1 MEVDIGVSNRL
12 GILLELFTY
21 EHQTSTRQM
30 YVAQVGVAS
39 ILLSGSGQCFLRS
52 VEHLYSVPDMTLEK
66 IFQAVIQKIPPPQV
80 RDGFN
85 IGEIYEKNKCFI
97 LQDSWYDHFRG
108 TVNLIQ
114 VVNGTLKCF

>member
-1 MEVDIGVSNRL
+1 MEVDICVSNRL

-66 IFQAVIQKIPPPQV
+66 LFQA
-80 RDGFN
+80 G
-85 IGEIYEKNKCFI
+85 YEDTSDLLSC
-97 LQDSWYDHFRG
+97 LP
-108 TVNLIQ
+108 IQ
-114 VVNGTLKCF
+114 VCT